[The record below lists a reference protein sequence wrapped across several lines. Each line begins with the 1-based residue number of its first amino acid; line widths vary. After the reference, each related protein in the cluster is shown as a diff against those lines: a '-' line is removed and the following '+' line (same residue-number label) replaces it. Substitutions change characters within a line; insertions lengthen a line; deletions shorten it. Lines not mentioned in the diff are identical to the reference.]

1 MATTLLIPEAK
12 VCFGC
17 FREDRNGPLHVEKNT
32 LWSMTV
38 LWIEPEATDLVSAAV
53 EASESERVELFF
65 FFLHDFVKS
74 GAAALRFKSSLMHPC
89 CSRPSKV
96 QHGSFWKAIQG
107 NCVSIS

>member
-38 LWIEPEATDLVSAAV
+38 LWIEPEATDLVSAVAEDSESKAV
-53 EASESERVELFF
+53 ELHLKQARAHAS
-65 FFLHDFVKS
+65 
-74 GAAALRFKSSLMHPC
+74 SSSNLVRCTRKGQATRH
-89 CSRPSKV
+89 
-96 QHGSFWKAIQG
+96 
-107 NCVSIS
+107 

>member
-65 FFLHDFVKS
+65 F
-74 GAAALRFKSSLMHPC
+74 SS
-89 CSRPSKV
+89 
-96 QHGSFWKAIQG
+96 
-107 NCVSIS
+107 